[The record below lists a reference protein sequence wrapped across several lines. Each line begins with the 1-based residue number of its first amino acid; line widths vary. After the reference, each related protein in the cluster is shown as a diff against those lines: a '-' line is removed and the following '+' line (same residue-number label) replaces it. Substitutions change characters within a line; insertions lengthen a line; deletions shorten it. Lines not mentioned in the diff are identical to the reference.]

1 MRDKGIKGEQ
11 LCDQLKAFVTRN
23 GWINHPL
30 IVEMPPWSAAQIN
43 RRFVKKAKKA
53 EELWDKRDYRP
64 YLHLHE
70 REFRVGALEKLLAY
84 GHQLSDAEIARLVG
98 EVWIDSE
105 NIHQDRGRW
114 RRIWRSLKTPQSAM
128 SEEDLA
134 GLAVQPDPLTVF
146 RGVTHPRHDKL
157 SLSWTTDRGKAIALA
172 RRFPTETDFL
182 LLTTGQVAKKNIFA
196 YFTGGKES
204 EVVVLPRFIK
214 NRQEERI

>member
-1 MRDKGIKGEQ
+1 MRDRGIKDEP
-11 LCDQLKAFVTRN
+11 LCDQLKPFVTRN

-43 RRFVKKAKKA
+43 RRFAKKAKLA
-53 EELWDKRDYRP
+53 EELWGKQEHRR

-70 REFRVGALEKLLAY
+70 RVFRLGALEKVLASSQ
-84 GHQLSDAEIARLVG
+84 QLPDAQIAKLVG

-128 SEEDLA
+128 NDDDLA
-134 GLAVQPDPLTVF
+134 ALAAQPDPLTVF
-146 RGVTHPRHDKL
+146 RGVPHPRHDKL
-157 SLSWTTDRGKAIALA
+157 SLSWTTDRDRAISLA
-172 RRFPTETDFL
+172 RRFPTETDYL
-182 LLTTGQVAKKNIFA
+182 LLTSGQVAKKNIFA
-196 YFTGGKES
+196 YFTSGKES

-214 NRQEERI
+214 NRKEEQI